1 MTGRI
6 VLVTGAA
13 SGIGAE
19 VCRSL
24 ATSGDTVVAADLNTE
39 RAQSV
44 VAALPAPTG
53 APHRVIEMDVSSET
67 SVVES
72 HTQIEQDIGPVAVLV
87 TAAGVFPP
95 AGDQPAVSGTTLAD
109 WQRAEGANGS
119 GTFLCVREM
128 LRARH
133 ATPVLD
139 GRIVTF
145 TSIGAQVG
153 VVRANVAYAASKA
166 AVMGITRCAA
176 KEGAPLGI
184 TANCIAPGFIETPML
199 ASAFTPADL
208 DALVQSVPLKR
219 LGHAT
224 EVAALVHFLAGA
236 QAGYITGTTIDIN
249 GGVRIGP

>member
-1 MTGRI
+1 VGGRI

-19 VCRSL
+19 VCRSF
-24 ATSGDTVVAADLNTE
+24 ASSGATVVAADLQTD
-39 RAQSV
+39 RAQEV
-44 VAALPAPTG
+44 VASLPKPRG
-53 APHRVIEMDVSSET
+53 AAHLAVRIDVSSEQE
-67 SVVES
+67 VVDGHALVER
-72 HTQIEQDIGPVAVLV
+72 DLGPIAVLV

-95 AGDQPAVSGTTLAD
+95 AGDQPAVSGTTMAD
-109 WQRAEGANGS
+109 WEKTEAANSS

-133 ATPVLD
+133 ANSVAN

-145 TSIGAQVG
+145 TSIGAQLG
-153 VVRANVAYAASKA
+153 VVRANVAYAASKS

-199 ASAFTPADL
+199 AAAFAPADL
-208 DALVQSVPLKR
+208 DALVRAVPLGR
-219 LGHAT
+219 LGRAT
-224 EVAALVHFLAGA
+224 EVAALVQFLAGPE
-236 QAGYITGTTIDIN
+236 AGYITGTTIDIN
-249 GGVRIGP
+249 GGARIGT